1 MTFETIHI
9 EKMCRTCLS
18 EDNDMRSVFS
28 IDESIGETLR
38 LFEMLMSCAAVQV
51 ITSNRSN
58 MGPFYKHVFLG
69 NRK

>member
-51 ITSNRSN
+51 FFLLGTICA
-58 MGPFYKHVFLG
+58 PFAKLCFLG